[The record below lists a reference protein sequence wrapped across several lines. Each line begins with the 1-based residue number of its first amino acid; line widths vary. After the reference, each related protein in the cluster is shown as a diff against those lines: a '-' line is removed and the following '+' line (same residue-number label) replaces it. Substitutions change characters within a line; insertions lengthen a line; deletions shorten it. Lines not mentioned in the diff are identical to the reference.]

1 MFSSSATIYGR
12 PESIPIK
19 EISQI
24 APINPYGNTKA
35 TVEIMLNDVFKS
47 APKLWSVINLR
58 YFNPVGAHPSGLIGE
73 NPSGVPNNLF
83 PLMAKLLLR
92 GDILHILEETGRQ
105 TMEPNT

>member
-1 MFSSSATIYGR
+1 MEQNLLNAMDKHNCNKIVFSSSATIYGR

-24 APINPYGNTKA
+24 AQINPYGNTKA

-58 YFNPVGAHPSGLIGE
+58 YFNPVGA
-73 NPSGVPNNLF
+73 
-83 PLMAKLLLR
+83 
-92 GDILHILEETGRQ
+92 ILD
-105 TMEPNT
+105 